1 MGATLFPTEEYVGL
15 YKNITAG
22 VESQNETV
30 DEPINNRKVN
40 KHERKNITYAD
51 IVRGRNMNKEY
62 RHQGRD

>member
-1 MGATLFPTEEYVGL
+1 MGATLFPTEECVGL
-15 YKNITAG
+15 YKKITAG

-30 DEPINNRKVN
+30 AEPTNNRKVN

-62 RHQGRD
+62 RHQGID